1 MGLHTISYR
10 VKNRWIKTV
19 DRWGEEIRL
28 VNPNPTV
35 LVNVGR
41 WTQRKSM
48 DERHVEHVKFSMTAS
63 EFRDM
68 TGIMVYGGNGEPPGT
83 QKRTVPDRIQRRID
97 IHVSSMERS
106 TSKPR
111 RTRKQPQVPDRLK
124 DIQEGRIGQLK
135 GVKCIR
141 RKRS

>member
-19 DRWGEEIRL
+19 DRWGEETRH
-28 VNPNPTV
+28 VNPDPMV

-48 DERHVEHVKFSMTAS
+48 DKRHVEHVKFSMTAS

-68 TGIMVYGGNGEPPGT
+68 TGIMVYGGNVEPPGT

-97 IHVSSMERS
+97 IHVGSMERS

-141 RKRS
+141 RRK